1 LMVIHKRA
9 NEHMRLTRIK
19 GFLVLNP
26 GAVFIIL
33 FSGLVLTCAYLLI
46 LGSPNN
52 PIIDSVAVLAYCF
65 LVVGIVLQAA
75 GFIRAKTVG
84 ERV

>member
-1 LMVIHKRA
+1 MVIHKRA
-9 NEHMRLTRIK
+9 NEHMRLARIK

-33 FSGLVLTCAYLLI
+33 FAGLVLTCAYLLI

>member
-1 LMVIHKRA
+1 
-9 NEHMRLTRIK
+9 MRLARIK
-19 GFLVLNP
+19 TFLVVNP
-26 GAVFIIL
+26 GAVLIII
-33 FSGLVLTCAYLLI
+33 FAALVFACAYLLI

-65 LVVGIVLQAA
+65 FTSGIVFQAV
-75 GFIRAKTVG
+75 GFIRGKALG